1 MCYWK
6 IRGGKEVFNMPYRSA
21 KSGKYVTKK
30 FAETHKSTTVKES
43 DKKKS
48 K

>member
-1 MCYWK
+1 MNTK
-6 IRGGKEVFNMPYRSA
+6 GRREVFDMPYRSA

-30 FAETHKSTTVKES
+30 FAETHKSTTVKEN
-43 DKKKS
+43 DKKK